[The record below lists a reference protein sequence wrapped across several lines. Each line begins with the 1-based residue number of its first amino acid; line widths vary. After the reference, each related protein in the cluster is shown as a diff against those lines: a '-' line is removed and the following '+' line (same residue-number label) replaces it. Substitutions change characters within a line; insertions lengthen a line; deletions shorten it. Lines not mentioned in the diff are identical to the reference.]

1 MKRTLL
7 ITLLIATMLSVQAQ
21 KVWTLDQC
29 IDYALE
35 HNLDIRKSQL
45 AQQQAEYQYKAS
57 KSAWLPT
64 LNANAGEY
72 FGFGQSPID
81 IRIVLMATALLI
93 VCGVLAGFFPAR
105 NAVKIKPIEAMNY
118 R

>member
-45 AQQQAEYQYKAS
+45 AQQQAE
-57 KSAWLPT
+57 
-64 LNANAGEY
+64 
-72 FGFGQSPID
+72 
-81 IRIVLMATALLI
+81 
-93 VCGVLAGFFPAR
+93 
-105 NAVKIKPIEAMNY
+105 
-118 R
+118 